1 MNSGSKD
8 PVRCVLSI
16 AGSDP
21 SGGAGVEADLK
32 MFCLL
37 GVYGTCVITSVTA
50 QNTLG
55 VQRTYHLP
63 ADLVGDQI
71 ESVVSDIK
79 VDVIKTGMLGTRDI
93 LDVVCHKIREHNL
106 VNLVVD
112 PVLKAKDGSIL
123 LEEDAVKLLK
133 SELLP
138 LASVVTPNLEE
149 AEALSGLKIHDV
161 ENMKKAARLIHEL
174 GCKWVL
180 LKGGHLKKDAVD
192 VLFDGAQFYEYR
204 AQRTNGLNVHGT
216 GCILS
221 AAIAAEIAKGAGIP
235 EGVAKAKDFVSST
248 IAHAVKLGRGLALAR
263 LFVPFPA
270 DKSSEKAGDYY

>member
-1 MNSGSKD
+1 MISRSED

-32 MFCLL
+32 TFCLL

-55 VQRTYHLP
+55 VQRIYHLP
-63 ADLVGDQI
+63 ADLIGDQI

-79 VDVIKTGMLGTRDI
+79 VHAIKTGMLGTRDI
-93 LDVVCHKIREHNL
+93 LDVVCRKIRKHNL

-112 PVLKAKDGSIL
+112 PVLRAKDGSIL
-123 LEEDAVKLLK
+123 LEEDAVQLLK

-138 LASVVTPNLEE
+138 LASVVTPNLHE

-161 ENMKKAARLIHEL
+161 EDMKKAARLIYEL

-180 LKGGHLKKDAVD
+180 VKGGHLKKDAVD

-221 AAIAAEIAKGAGIP
+221 AAIAAEMAKGTGIP

-270 DKSSEKAGDYY
+270 DKSSEKAGDC

>member
-1 MNSGSKD
+1 MNSRYQD

-21 SGGAGVEADLK
+21 GGGAGVEADLK
-32 MFCLL
+32 TFCLL

-50 QNTLG
+50 QNTRG
-55 VQRTYHLP
+55 VQRIYHLP

-93 LDVVCHKIREHNL
+93 LDAVCHKIREHNL

-112 PVLKAKDGSIL
+112 PVLRAKDGSIL
-123 LEEDAVKLLK
+123 LEEDAVQLLK

-149 AEALSGLKIHDV
+149 AEVLSGLKIHDV
-161 ENMKKAARLIHEL
+161 EDMKKAARLIYEL

-204 AQRTNGLNVHGT
+204 APRTNDLNVHGT

-221 AAIAAEIAKGAGIP
+221 AAIAAEMAKGAGIP

-263 LFVPFPA
+263 LFVPFPS
-270 DKSSEKAGDYY
+270 DKSSEKAGDY